1 MSRRVRNDRRRVV
14 LQAEPSIVRQVNDLT
29 HTLRETDRN
38 MARNEEL
45 LSDFVEVTREQD
57 DEISQVCKE
66 CHVLLYIIR

>member
-14 LQAEPSIVRQVNDLT
+14 LQTEPSIVRQVNDLT
-29 HTLRETDRN
+29 HTLHETDRN

-57 DEISQVCKE
+57 DEISQV
-66 CHVLLYIIR
+66 R

>member
-1 MSRRVRNDRRRVV
+1 MSRRVRSDRRRVV

-38 MARNEEL
+38 MTRNEEL

-57 DEISQVCKE
+57 DEISQVC
-66 CHVLLYIIR
+66 

>member
-14 LQAEPSIVRQVNDLT
+14 LHAEPSIVRQVNDLT

-38 MARNEEL
+38 MTRNEEL

-66 CHVLLYIIR
+66 CFIFLYVCH